1 MPCRRSTANSDP
13 IARVRASQRKLAYTF
28 RTTSLRTGCDDPHNS
43 TVLFCRSLRPNA
55 GEVSGAHVPK
65 RPVIVLVEDHRDT
78 RELYADSL
86 THAGFNVLTA
96 ADAEDGF
103 KIATT
108 ARPAVVVTDYRL
120 PGASGA
126 ELCSRLRHDNRTANV
141 PTLLVTAS
149 SQRANVEAALSE
161 GCAIVRLK
169 PYLPDALERD
179 VRAIMAGKSLPRWPS
194 EHVDSLP

>member
-1 MPCRRSTANSDP
+1 
-13 IARVRASQRKLAYTF
+13 
-28 RTTSLRTGCDDPHNS
+28 
-43 TVLFCRSLRPNA
+43 
-55 GEVSGAHVPK
+55 VSGVLVPK
-65 RPVIVLVEDHRDT
+65 RPVIVLVEDHQDT

-86 THAGFNVLTA
+86 MYAGFKVLTA

-103 KIATT
+103 NVAT
-108 ARPAVVVTDYRL
+108 AVRPAVVVTDFRL

-126 ELCSRLRHDNRTANV
+126 ELCNRLKHDDRTAKV

-149 SQRANVEAALSE
+149 SQRANVKAALSQ

-179 VRAIMAGKSLPRWPS
+179 VRAIIAGKSVAPWPS
-194 EHVDSLP
+194 EHLDTSP

>member
-1 MPCRRSTANSDP
+1 
-13 IARVRASQRKLAYTF
+13 
-28 RTTSLRTGCDDPHNS
+28 
-43 TVLFCRSLRPNA
+43 
-55 GEVSGAHVPK
+55 
-65 RPVIVLVEDHRDT
+65 
-78 RELYADSL
+78 
-86 THAGFNVLTA
+86 VLTA
-96 ADAEDGF
+96 ADGEDGF